1 MHEHDVIVVGA
12 GGAGLR
18 AAIAADEEGA
28 DVALVTKLHPVRSHT
43 GAAEGGINAALRE
56 GDDWELHAYDTM
68 KGSDYLGDAPAIDT
82 FAQDAPEEVV
92 QIEHWGMP
100 FSREDDGRVSQRPFG
115 GMSFP
120 RTTYAGAETGHHLL
134 HTMYEQ
140 VVKRGIE
147 VYDEWYVTNL
157 AVTDH
162 DDPEDRHCHGAV
174 AYEIATGNVEGFWA
188 RDGVILATGGLGQA
202 FDHTTNAVANTGDGC
217 AMAYRAGVPLEDMEM
232 IQFHPTTLPSTGV
245 LISEGVRGEGGI
257 LYNDDEERFM
267 FEHGY
272 ANNDGELASR
282 DVVSRAELTEVNA
295 GRGIED
301 EYVDL
306 DMRHLGEERIL
317 DRLENIL
324 HLAEDFEG
332 VDGLDEPMPV
342 KPGQHYAMGG
352 IETDENGETCISGLY
367 AAGETA
373 CVSLHGA
380 NRLGGNAL
388 PELLV
393 FGARAG
399 HHAAG
404 KDMKTAEIETGRS
417 AKSEDGDVS
426 PPVQP
431 GAIQTGDGDVA
442 ADGGERSDGSRSSSD
457 LRADGAM
464 VEPKETLEHTVQQER
479 ERIETLLEADGIN
492 HAEVRSNVQETMT
505 ENVNVFREEESLND
519 ALRDLRRA
527 RERYEDV
534 AVADPSRTYN
544 TDLIHTIETR
554 NILDVAEAITL
565 GALAREE
572 FRGAH
577 WRAEYQERRDE
588 EWIKHTMLAWDDG
601 TPELYYKPV
610 LLESQWKEYEPK
622 ERSY

>member
-1 MHEHDVIVVGA
+1 MYEHDVLVIGG

-18 AAIAADEEGA
+18 AAIAAHEEGA
-28 DVALVTKLHPVRSHT
+28 DVAIVTKLHPVRSHT
-43 GAAEGGINAALRE
+43 GAAEGGINAALR
-56 GDDWELHAYDTM
+56 DADSWEDHAYDTM
-68 KGSDYLGDAPAIDT
+68 KGSDFLGDAPAIET
-82 FAQDAPEEVV
+82 FAQDAPDEVI
-92 QIEHWGMP
+92 QLEHWGMP

-115 GMSFP
+115 GLSFP

-140 VVKRGIE
+140 CVKRGIE
-147 VYDEWYVTNL
+147 VYDEWYVSNL

-162 DDPEDRHCHGAV
+162 DDPEERQCHGVV
-174 AYEIATGNVEGFWA
+174 AFDIKTGEIEGFRA
-188 RDGVILATGGLGQA
+188 DGGVILATGGLGQV
-202 FDHTTNAVANTGDGC
+202 FDHTTNAVANTGDGP
-217 AMAYRAGVPLEDMEM
+217 AMAYRAGVPVEDMEM

-257 LYNDDEERFM
+257 LYNAESERFM

-282 DVVSRAELTEVNA
+282 DVVSRAELTEVNE

-301 EYVDL
+301 EYVHL

-332 VDGLDEPMPV
+332 VDGLEEPMPV

-352 IETDENGETCISGLY
+352 VETDEWGSTCVGGLY
-367 AAGETA
+367 AVGECA
-373 CVSLHGA
+373 CASVHGA

-388 PELLV
+388 PELAV

-399 HHAAG
+399 RHAAG
-404 KDMKTAEIETGRS
+404 AVDEEPKITTGWDDD
-417 AKSEDGDVS
+417 SEEGENVS
-426 PPVQP
+426 PVPLGEADLP
-431 GAIQTGDGDVA
+431 SSEKGAL
-442 ADGGERSDGSRSSSD
+442 ADGGATSPSGDSDPAVD
-457 LRADGAM
+457 AADADGV
-464 VEPKETLEHTVQQER
+464 VEQAVQAER
-479 ERIETLLEADGIN
+479 TRVHYLLEKEEGIN
-492 HAEVRSNVQETMT
+492 HAEVRSELQETMT
-505 ENVNVFREEESLND
+505 ENVNVFREEG
-519 ALRDLRRA
+519 ALKEALADIREA
-527 RERYEDV
+527 RQDYQHVTVE
-534 AVADPSRTYN
+534 DPSRTYN

-554 NILDVAEAITL
+554 NLLDVAEAITV
-565 GALAREE
+565 GALARDE

-577 WRAEYQERRDE
+577 WRKEHQERKDDE
-588 EWIKHTMLAWDDG
+588 WLKHTMLSWNDG
-601 TPELYYKPV
+601 SPGLWYKPAV
-610 LLESQWKEYEPK
+610 LEGEAKTYEPK